1 MRTLSSLKV
10 ALVAADRT
18 VWSGEAS
25 SVLARTLEGEMG
37 VLPGHTPVLGIL
49 AEGEVRITP
58 VDGAVV
64 SAEVDGGFLSVDGN
78 RVLVVAEHATVE
90 ERSR

>member
-1 MRTLSSLKV
+1 
-10 ALVAADRT
+10 
-18 VWSGEAS
+18 
-25 SVLARTLEGEMG
+25 MG

>member
-1 MRTLSSLKV
+1 M
-10 ALVAADRT
+10 AADRT

-25 SVLARTLEGEMG
+25 SVLARTLEGERG

>member
-1 MRTLSSLKV
+1 MSSLEV

-25 SVLARTLEGEMG
+25 SVLARTLEGELG
-37 VLPGHTPVLGIL
+37 VLSGHTPVLGIL

-58 VDGAVV
+58 VDGSVF

-78 RVLVVAEHATVE
+78 RVLVVAEHATVG
-90 ERSR
+90 ERSH

>member
-1 MRTLSSLKV
+1 LSSLEV

>member
-1 MRTLSSLKV
+1 M
-10 ALVAADRT
+10 AADRT

>member
-1 MRTLSSLKV
+1 LSSLEV

-25 SVLARTLEGEMG
+25 SVLARTLEGEVG
-37 VLPGHTPVLGIL
+37 VLPGPTPVLGIL

>member
-1 MRTLSSLKV
+1 
-10 ALVAADRT
+10 
-18 VWSGEAS
+18 
-25 SVLARTLEGEMG
+25 VLARTLVGEMG